1 MNRLLSI
8 LLATVVLAHSLA
20 GCCAHHAH
28 AAQTVEV
35 ATCCEHEH
43 EREHS
48 EDGSGGEQS
57 SDSCDEGSCV
67 FLGGDSSSSIES
79 DLAVSFDGCV
89 TVANRIGLDRLQ
101 FAQSWLIG
109 SHEPAP
115 HARLHLLHQI
125 LLI

>member
-8 LLATVVLAHSLA
+8 LLAIVVLAHSLA

-28 AAQTVEV
+28 AAQAVEV
-35 ATCCEHEH
+35 ATCCEHD
-43 EREHS
+43 RDNS
-48 EDGSGGEQS
+48 GDGSGGEQPG
-57 SDSCDEGSCV
+57 DSCDEGSCV
-67 FLGGDSSSSIES
+67 FLGGASSSSIES

-89 TVANRIGLDRLQ
+89 TVANRLGLNRLQ